1 LNRILIIDDDSVTLE
16 ALPALIT
23 SRVPH
28 TVVDTAMT
36 EQDALARVRARPYH
50 LVFLDVRM
58 PSIDGLT
65 FLRRL
70 RAYAKDTPVIVMT
83 AHLDES
89 LEAEVS
95 EVGVYALL
103 PKPAF
108 PDVII
113 AKAQAAL
120 QRTPPS

>member
-1 LNRILIIDDDSVTLE
+1 LE

-23 SRVPH
+23 SRIPH

-50 LVFLDVRM
+50 LVFLDVHM

-83 AHLDES
+83 AYLDES

-113 AKAQAAL
+113 AKVQAAL
-120 QRTPPS
+120 KRTPPS

>member
-1 LNRILIIDDDSVTLE
+1 VNRILIIDDDSVTLG

-23 SRVPH
+23 SRLPH

-36 EQDALARVRARPYH
+36 EQHALARVQARPYH
-50 LVFLDVRM
+50 LVVLDVRM

-70 RAYAKDTPVIVMT
+70 RASAKDTPVIVMT
-83 AHLDES
+83 AYLDES

-95 EVGVYALL
+95 ELGVYALL

-113 AKAQAAL
+113 AKVQAAL
-120 QRTPPS
+120 QRTLPS

>member
-1 LNRILIIDDDSVTLE
+1 LNRILIIDDDPVTLA
-16 ALPALIT
+16 ALPALIM
-23 SRVPH
+23 SRLPD

-36 EQDALARVRARPYH
+36 EEDALARVRTSPYQ

-70 RAYAKDTPVIVMT
+70 RGYAKDTPVIVMT

-89 LEAEVS
+89 LATEAS
-95 EVGVYALL
+95 KAGVYALL
-103 PKPAF
+103 PKPVF
-108 PDVII
+108 PDVVI
-113 AKAQAAL
+113 AKVQGAL
-120 QRTPPS
+120 HRTPR

>member
-1 LNRILIIDDDSVTLE
+1 LNRILIIDDDPVTLA
-16 ALPALIT
+16 ALPALIM
-23 SRVPH
+23 SRLPD

-36 EQDALARVRARPYH
+36 EEDALARVRTSPYQ

-70 RAYAKDTPVIVMT
+70 RGYAKDTPVIVMT